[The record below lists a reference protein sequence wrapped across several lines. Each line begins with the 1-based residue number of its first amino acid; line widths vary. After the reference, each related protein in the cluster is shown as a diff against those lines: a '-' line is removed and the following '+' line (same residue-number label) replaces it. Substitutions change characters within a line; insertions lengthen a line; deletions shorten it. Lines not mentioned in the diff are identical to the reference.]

1 MNDAT
6 LSSDENLK
14 RTHYKM
20 TVNEKSKTIDDK
32 QLRFHLYHQEML
44 VSTNLYLARIFYRK
58 KLLEK
63 ATTIKRFSHLTTVFT
78 ITHA

>member
-1 MNDAT
+1 
-6 LSSDENLK
+6 
-14 RTHYKM
+14 M

-44 VSTNLYLARIFYRK
+44 VSMNLYLARIFYRK

-63 ATTIKRFSHLTTVFT
+63 ATTIKRFNH
-78 ITHA
+78 